1 MYCLQNSKSLGRHGL
16 INLPKKWRIQL
27 GFYTGELVE
36 VRMYNQKIWIRHAE
50 NANTENQRYISEKGT
65 ITIPSE
71 IRKLL
76 KINEDTRLSFYVK
89 PEEKSFVLVPNKNNQ
104 K

>member
-1 MYCLQNSKSLGRHGL
+1 MYCLQNSKTLGRQGL
-16 INLPKKWRIQL
+16 INLPKKWRMQL

-36 VRMYNQKIWIRHAE
+36 VRMYNKAIWIRHAG
-50 NANTENQRYISEKGT
+50 NANTENQRYISAKGS

-76 KINEDTRLSFYVK
+76 KIKEDTRLSFYVE
-89 PEEKSFVLVPNKNNQ
+89 PEEESFVLVPNRINEK
-104 K
+104 